1 MESIRFVNTDGG
13 DSRLVTGTAGDFVG
27 QYGCAPLALQRVGD
41 TDFAMDRV
49 LVMSDPLGESAVDQV
64 GVSQTQFFVPR
75 PVLGMGYHDVFQTA
89 RRKVFW

>member
-1 MESIRFVNTDGG
+1 MESIRFVNTDVG

-41 TDFAMDRV
+41 TVQA
-49 LVMSDPLGESAVDQV
+49 SDPLGESAVDQV